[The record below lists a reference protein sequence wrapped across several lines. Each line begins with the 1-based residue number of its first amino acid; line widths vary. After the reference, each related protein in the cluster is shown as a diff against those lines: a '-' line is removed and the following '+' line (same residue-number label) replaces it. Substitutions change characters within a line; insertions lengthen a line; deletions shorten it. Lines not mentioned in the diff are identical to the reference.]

1 MPPYRQAIDAG
12 FCYKAGMTDGPKAA
26 TGTQLLDKALDMIDL
41 VESSGQRLTSSAIA
55 QISGYPKPTVNRI
68 LAALVRRGLLAI
80 DRRDQSY
87 ELGMRFTQLAATLR
101 RSHHL
106 VTQIEDQMISLSTR
120 SGETVSLGVAEP
132 AAARIVGRYHLGLEG
147 MPGGPAGAKR
157 PYHASAIGKA
167 LLSGMPERQAL
178 RHIARIN
185 FERFTPNTIA
195 GREQLLTDLQVIRA
209 RGHAL
214 DDEEIVTGTRCV
226 AVPIFDRNGAVTAA
240 ISLSAPRY
248 RMTEER
254 VAEIAAALA
263 VIAATAR
270 ERMPVAAEDG
280 YETGEITCLRGGGL
294 FHPLAMAVNSEN
306 IRLVDAGAQALRIF
320 SPNGALLETVELRGP
335 IDASALGPDGRVMIA
350 CGRKVQI
357 LSPHR
362 TTQWIE
368 LPDEVAALS
377 FAPDG
382 QGYALTRD
390 GGVHDALSGKALF
403 NAAGRPALMTNAG
416 RLLCLSEGHH
426 ILLFSCDGAITHQL
440 GFDGH
445 AETIAATESHV
456 WIANGSH
463 VLRIDIATGK
473 ADQVASPESRIT
485 AIAASGGEAWL
496 AGANFGA
503 QLSDFG
509 APAQH
514 SGALYRWVLPPREKN
529 TAAAAKD

>member
-1 MPPYRQAIDAG
+1 
-12 FCYKAGMTDGPKAA
+12 MTEGHKAA

-41 VESSGQRLTSSAIA
+41 VESSGQRLTASAIA

-68 LAALVRRGLLAI
+68 LAALVRRGFLAI

-178 RHIARIN
+178 RHIARID
-185 FERFTPNTIA
+185 FERFTPKTIA

-226 AVPIFDRNGAVTAA
+226 GVPIFDRDGAVTAA
-240 ISLSAPRY
+240 ISLSGPRN

-254 VAEIAAALA
+254 VSEIAAALG
-263 VIAATAR
+263 VIAAAAR
-270 ERMPVAAEDG
+270 ERMPPAAEAG
-280 YETGEITCLRGGGL
+280 HEAGEITCLRGGGL
-294 FHPLAMAVNSEN
+294 FHPLAMAVSNET
-306 IRLVDAGAQALRIF
+306 IQIVDAGAQALRIF
-320 SPNGALLETVELRGP
+320 SPSGTLLETMELRGP
-335 IDASALGPDGRVMIA
+335 IDAAALGVDGRVMTA
-350 CGRKVQI
+350 SGRKIQVH
-357 LSPHR
+357 LSGQ
-362 TTQWIE
+362 TTQGIE
-368 LPDEVAALS
+368 LPEAVAALC
-377 FAPDG
+377 FAPNG
-382 QGYALTRD
+382 QAYALTQD
-390 GGVHDALSGKALF
+390 GILRDALTGEPLF
-403 NAAGRPALMTNAG
+403 RTAGRSNLMTMAG
-416 RLLCLSEGHH
+416 GLLCLCYAREVF
-426 ILLFSCDGAITHQL
+426 LFGSDGALTHKL
-440 GFDGH
+440 GFGGD
-445 AETIAATESHV
+445 AEAIAATDNHI
-456 WIANGSH
+456 WIATDNQI
-463 VLRIDIATGK
+463 LRIDIETGK
-473 ADQVASPESRIT
+473 TDKIASPERRVT
-485 AIAASGGEAWL
+485 AIAAAGADAWL

-503 QLSDFG
+503 QLSDFREE
-509 APAQH
+509 ARN
-514 SGALYRWVLPPREKN
+514 SGALYRWPG
-529 TAAAAKD
+529 TAARLP